1 MNPTAD
7 LLDPLELAAMPIRQS
22 DPTARLLLVDVRS
35 ARSYHRARL
44 PGSQHIPAARLLSSE
59 LPDADLI
66 LIGDEHH
73 SAAALIERLHSQ
85 GYPRRI
91 RALRGGLEAWA
102 ARGLPLESSF
112 RRAPAAFRLWRTASA

>member
-22 DPTARLLLVDVRS
+22 DPAARLLLVDVRS
-35 ARSYHRARL
+35 A
-44 PGSQHIPAARLLSSE
+44 
-59 LPDADLI
+59 
-66 LIGDEHH
+66 
-73 SAAALIERLHSQ
+73 RLHSQ

-102 ARGLPLESSF
+102 ARGLPLESSR
-112 RRAPAAFRLWRTASA
+112 RRAPAAFRPWLTARA